1 MQPELQYRAQTTT
14 TIADEQNKVLR
25 NTYLLLA
32 VSMIPTVIG
41 AVIGVNTSFAWLA
54 QYPIMGPLGML
65 AVMIGCLFAVT
76 ALRNSAW
83 GVAAML
89 GFTFLMGWWLGPML
103 QYALHFRNGAQL
115 IGVAAG
121 ATGVIFFGLASYVT
135 VTKRD
140 FSFLGKFLFVGLILL
155 VLASIANLFFQVPIA
170 SLTLSAVAVVIFA
183 GYILYDVSAIIHGGE
198 TNYIMATLRIYI
210 DIYNLFVNLLN
221 LLLAFA
227 GNRD

>member
-1 MQPELQYRAQTTT
+1 MQPDIQYRAQTATT
-14 TIADEQNKVLR
+14 VAGEQNKVLR

-41 AVIGVNTSFAWLA
+41 AVVGINTNFSWMV
-54 QYPIMGPLGML
+54 QHPIAAPLIML
-65 AVMIGCLFAVT
+65 AVMIGCLFSVQ

-115 IGVAAG
+115 IGLAAG
-121 ATGVIFFGLASYVT
+121 ATGVIFFALATYVT
-135 VTKRD
+135 TTRKD
-140 FSFLGKFLFVGLILL
+140 FSSIGKFLFVGLILL
-155 VLASIANLFFQVPIA
+155 VLGSLANMFFQVPAA
-170 SLTLSAVAVVIFA
+170 SLALSAIAVALFA
-183 GYILYDVSAIIHGGE
+183 GYILYDVSDIIHGGE
-198 TNYIMATLRIYI
+198 TNYIMATLRVYI
-210 DIYNLFVNLLN
+210 DIYNIFINLLN
-221 LLLAFA
+221 LLLALA